1 MRGRLVR
8 AAAAAIAL
16 SFALAAGAQTYP
28 QKPVRIT
35 VPYPPGG
42 TVDLV
47 ARHLAQ
53 QLGSQIGQQVIVENR
68 AGANG
73 TIGSDFVSKAAP
85 DGYTLLVQASIFVI
99 NPLFLKNVPYDV
111 QRDFAP
117 VSNIGSVPLLVTA
130 HPSVPAAS
138 LRDFVTLVRANP
150 DKYTFA
156 TTGLGS
162 AGHLTEEVIKRD
174 AGLSILIVPYKGA
187 GPALTDIVGGQVSA
201 LADPLPSSYPHVKGG
216 RLKAL
221 AVTSRERVA
230 FMPDVPT
237 MAESGFPGFEM
248 LSWYGLWG
256 PPALP
261 REIVDR
267 LATEVARAVK
277 SPEMQEK
284 LASQGFLPKGS
295 TAPEFAAYVKDEI
308 AKYATI
314 VKDANIKVD

>member
-1 MRGRLVR
+1 MKR
-8 AAAAAIAL
+8 
-16 SFALAAGAQTYP
+16 FASILLFLAFAGAAQAQYP
-28 QKPVRIT
+28 LKPVRIV

-42 TVDLV
+42 TVDVV
-47 ARHLAQ
+47 ARNLAQ
-53 QLGSQIGQQVIVENR
+53 QLTVQTGQQFIVDNR

-111 QRDFAP
+111 QRDFTP
-117 VSNIGSVPLLVTA
+117 VANIGSVPLLVTA
-130 HPSVPAAS
+130 HPSVPAAN
-138 LRDFVTLVRANP
+138 LREFVALVRANP

-174 AGLSILIVPYKGA
+174 AGLQILIVPYKGA

-201 LADPLPSSYPHVKGG
+201 LADPLPSSFPHVKGG

-221 AVTSRERVA
+221 AVTSRTRIA
-230 FMPDVPT
+230 SMPDVPT

-256 PPALP
+256 PPGLP
-261 REIVDR
+261 KDVLDQ
-267 LATEVARAVK
+267 LAAGTAKAAK
-277 SPEMQEK
+277 SAEMQEK
-284 LASQGFLPKGS
+284 LAAQGFIPDGS
-295 TAPEFAAYVKDEI
+295 GPAAFAAYVKDEI
-308 AKYATI
+308 AKYAKI

>member
-1 MRGRLVR
+1 
-8 AAAAAIAL
+8 
-16 SFALAAGAQTYP
+16 
-28 QKPVRIT
+28 
-35 VPYPPGG
+35 
-42 TVDLV
+42 
-47 ARHLAQ
+47 
-53 QLGSQIGQQVIVENR
+53 
-68 AGANG
+68 
-73 TIGSDFVSKAAP
+73 
-85 DGYTLLVQASIFVI
+85 
-99 NPLFLKNVPYDV
+99 
-111 QRDFAP
+111 
-117 VSNIGSVPLLVTA
+117 
-130 HPSVPAAS
+130 
-138 LRDFVTLVRANP
+138 VRANP

-174 AGLSILIVPYKGA
+174 AGLAILIVPYKGA

-230 FMPDVPT
+230 FMPEVPT

-267 LATEVARAVK
+267 LAVEVSKAVK

-284 LASQGFLPKGS
+284 LAAQGFLPKGS

-308 AKYATI
+308 AKYAKI